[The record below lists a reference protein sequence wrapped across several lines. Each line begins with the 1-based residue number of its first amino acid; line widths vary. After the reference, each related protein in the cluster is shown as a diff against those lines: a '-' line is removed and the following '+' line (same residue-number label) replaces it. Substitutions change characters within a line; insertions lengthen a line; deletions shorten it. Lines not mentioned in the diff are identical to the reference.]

1 MAANRLRV
9 TLSYDTNT
17 DLTRAEEFARHV
29 PTEQFLRD
37 HTGIAWNL
45 TVTVLEDLDGR
56 ANQEIAHLR
65 SEVAR
70 HESYQVE
77 LGGTDDD

>member
-9 TLSYDTNT
+9 TLSFDTNT

-45 TVTVLEDLDGR
+45 SVVVLEDRDGH
-56 ANQEIAHLR
+56 ANDPLSDR
-65 SEVAR
+65 R
-70 HESYQVE
+70 R
-77 LGGTDDD
+77 D

>member
-9 TLSYDTNT
+9 ILSYDTNT
-17 DLTRAEEFARHV
+17 DLTRAEEFARHL

-45 TVTVLEDLDGR
+45 SVVVLVDRDGH
-56 ANQEIAHLR
+56 ANDPLPPDR
-65 SEVAR
+65 
-70 HESYQVE
+70 
-77 LGGTDDD
+77 D

>member
-9 TLSYDTNT
+9 TLSFDVNT
-17 DLTRAEEFARHV
+17 DLTRIEEFARHV

-45 TVTVLEDLDGR
+45 SVKVLEDRSGH
-56 ANQEIAHLR
+56 ANDPLPDSR
-65 SEVAR
+65 
-70 HESYQVE
+70 
-77 LGGTDDD
+77 D